1 VSRENVEMVRGL
13 LDVYRAPEVMAMLA
27 EGEIDL
33 SVADP
38 EIEWD
43 ASRLDEMI
51 PDLAGVYRGHDGVR
65 TYWRRWFEAWRDLEF
80 EVEDVLD
87 AGDDVVALIRNQ
99 RQWGRH
105 TGIAT
110 ELPPYA
116 QVFTVRDGILVR
128 WRTFPDQRSALAA
141 VGLAG

>member
-1 VSRENVEMVRGL
+1 VSQENVDIVRAVLTAYRNPELIPL
-13 LDVYRAPEVMAMLA
+13 LAS
-27 EGEIDL
+27 GDL
-33 SVADP
+33 DFSWVDP
-38 EIEWD
+38 DIEWD

-51 PDLAGVYRGHDGVR
+51 PDLAEVFRGHEGVR

-87 AGDDVVALIRNQ
+87 AGDDAVALIVNQ

-110 ELPPYA
+110 ALPPYA
-116 QVFTVRDGILVR
+116 QVFTLRDGKLVR
-128 WRTFPDQRSALAA
+128 WRTFPDQAEALEA
-141 VGLAG
+141 VGLSE